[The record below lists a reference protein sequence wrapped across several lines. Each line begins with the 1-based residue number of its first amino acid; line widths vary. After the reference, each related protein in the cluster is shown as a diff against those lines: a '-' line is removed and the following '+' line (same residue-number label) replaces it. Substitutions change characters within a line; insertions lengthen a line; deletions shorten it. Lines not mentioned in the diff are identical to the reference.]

1 MLVMLCQRSSE
12 VAEDLRDAL
21 KEYEQLLYLATDRM
35 ELYGKPNPLTEEGS
49 IVHVLALRGKIKLL
63 MEHLSSRGSELDD
76 SITSHL
82 SLLIQSWN
90 AYVEDFRTETS
101 SKLGE
106 QYESFVLGFYDPDW
120 ITLESPYDLSY
131 FDYFLIR
138 RDSVECFLVGS
149 DVEWPEKDFRGPLIE
164 AERKLKDY
172 VKTSVVPNMLKE
184 FPPSAVT
191 EGNIEWLPE
200 SFWWRHL

>member
-1 MLVMLCQRSSE
+1 MLVVFHKRSSE
-12 VAEDLRDAL
+12 VAEELRDAL
-21 KEYEQLLYLATDRM
+21 KYYERVIGFATDR
-35 ELYGKPNPLTEEGS
+35 TEPDCKRGCFRAENTV
-49 IVHVLALRGKIKLL
+49 VHVLAMRGMIELL
-63 MEHLSSRGSELDD
+63 MERLSSRGSEVDD
-76 SITSHL
+76 SLTSHL
-82 SLLIQSWN
+82 SSLIQSWN
-90 AYVEDFRTETS
+90 AYVEEFLAETS